1 MCVTEQV
8 WSYLLGVAV
17 RSAEVVACVTG
28 SMADT
33 HAYHAPEDVGGH
45 VRCFLQHVS
54 DVLTKAGKAA
64 ATTQKI

>member
-1 MCVTEQV
+1 M
-8 WSYLLGVAV
+8 LGVAV

-54 DVLTKAGKAA
+54 DVLTKAGKVA
-64 ATTQKI
+64 ATT